1 MIAPRALVTRTL
13 SAGICIATVVVLRLS
28 AQQADAG
35 LATVLDRAGVH
46 GRVDA
51 SCRGG
56 FRPGQG
62 VDVAVAVSEAGSG
75 GRYLVVQDD
84 GSVHELSDYSG
95 KPDLS
100 CYTVTEADRLN
111 ASIAKSDTLNGRVVA
126 EWDGT
131 VVCGFIEPTIAVCW
145 QFAQEQRRFV
155 RIGGWTT

>member
-1 MIAPRALVTRTL
+1 MKRTL
-13 SAGICIATVVVLRLS
+13 STGICVATAIVLRLA
-28 AQQADAG
+28 AQQTDSA
-35 LATVLDRAGVH
+35 LATPSIAPVCMVTSTRRA
-46 GRVDA
+46 A
-51 SCRGG
+51 AA

-62 VDVAVAVSEAGSG
+62 GDFAVAVSEAADG

-84 GSVHELSDYSG
+84 GRVHELADYSG

-100 CYTVTEADRLN
+100 CYSVTEADRLN
-111 ASIAKSDTLNGRVVA
+111 ANIARSDTMNGRVVA
-126 EWDGT
+126 EWDGA

>member
-1 MIAPRALVTRTL
+1 VKRTL
-13 SAGICIATVVVLRLS
+13 SAAICAATALVLRLAA
-28 AQQADAG
+28 AQQTDAA
-35 LATVLDRAGVH
+35 LATLLERAGVH
-46 GRVDA
+46 GQVGA

-62 VDVAVAVSEAGSG
+62 VDVAVAVSEAADG
-75 GRYLVVQDD
+75 GRYLVVEDD
-84 GSVHELSDYSG
+84 GRVHELAEYSG

-100 CYTVTEADRLN
+100 CYTVIEADRLN
-111 ASIAKSDTLNGRVVA
+111 ASIARSDTMNGRVVA
-126 EWDGT
+126 EWDGA

>member
-1 MIAPRALVTRTL
+1 VKRALAT
-13 SAGICIATVVVLRLS
+13 GICATTVLVLRLS

-35 LATVLDRAGVH
+35 LATVLDRAGVRGH
-46 GRVDA
+46 VDA

-84 GSVHELSDYSG
+84 GRVHELAEYSG

-111 ASIAKSDTLNGRVVA
+111 ATIARSDTMNGRVVA
-126 EWDGT
+126 EWDGA

>member
-1 MIAPRALVTRTL
+1 VKRSL
-13 SAGICIATVVVLRLS
+13 STGICASTALVLRLA
-28 AQQADAG
+28 AQQPDAA

-46 GRVDA
+46 GHVNA

-56 FRPGQG
+56 FRPAQG
-62 VDVAVAVSEAGSG
+62 GDFAVAVSEAADG

-84 GSVHELSDYSG
+84 GRVHELAEYSG
-95 KPDLS
+95 KADLS
-100 CYTVTEADRLN
+100 CYSVTEADRLN
-111 ASIAKSDTLNGRVVA
+111 ATIARSDTMNGRVVA

>member
-1 MIAPRALVTRTL
+1 MKRTL
-13 SAGICIATVVVLRLS
+13 FTGICA
-28 AQQADAG
+28 
-35 LATVLDRAGVH
+35 ATVLVLHLAAQQTDAALTPLLERAGVR
-46 GRVDA
+46 GLVQA

-62 VDVAVAVSEAGSG
+62 SDVAVAVSDAADG

-84 GSVHELSDYSG
+84 GRVHELMEYSG

-100 CYTVTEADRLN
+100 CYSVTEADRLN
-111 ASIAKSDTLNGRVVA
+111 ATIARSATMNGRVVA

-131 VVCGFIEPTIAVCW
+131 VVCGFIEPTTAVCW

>member
-1 MIAPRALVTRTL
+1 VVKRTL
-13 SAGICIATVVVLRLS
+13 FTGICAATFLVLRLA
-28 AQQADAG
+28 AQQADAA
-35 LATVLDRAGVH
+35 LAPILERAGVH
-46 GRVDA
+46 GRVNA

-62 VDVAVAVSEAGSG
+62 SDFAIAVSDTVDG

-84 GSVHELSDYSG
+84 GRVHELTEYSG

-100 CYTVTEADRLN
+100 CYSVTEADRLN
-111 ASIAKSDTLNGRVVA
+111 ASIAKSNTLNGRVVA

>member
-1 MIAPRALVTRTL
+1 MKRTL
-13 SAGICIATVVVLRLS
+13 STGICAAAALVLRLA
-28 AQQADAG
+28 AQQTDSA
-35 LATVLDRAGVH
+35 LAAALDRAGVH
-46 GRVDA
+46 GHADA
-51 SCRGG
+51 SCRSG

-62 VDVAVAVSEAGSG
+62 ADFAVAVSEAAGG

-84 GSVHELSDYSG
+84 GQVLELAEYSG

-100 CYTVTEADRLN
+100 CYSVTEADRLN
-111 ASIAKSDTLNGRVVA
+111 ANISRSNTMNGRVVA
-126 EWDGT
+126 EWDGA